1 MAICCIMQRMRKN
14 RPPPSQAVR
23 LSFDLVDRAR
33 QEAFVMQRSMT
44 EQLEHWARVG
54 LAIEQQPTMSL
65 DKVRSF
71 LVGRTHF
78 DHLSEEER
86 AVALAEFERRR
97 KDRGP
102 AKQLQQDLASGTRF
116 VSDGRGGVR
125 ELPPQRRTQRT
136 QPARAKPA
144 FIARDQS
151 GRIGRI
157 VRTSG
162 QAVPSR
168 GVAMASLLSAG
179 APGGI
184 KGMARKRR

>member
-1 MAICCIMQRMRKN
+1 
-14 RPPPSQAVR
+14 
-23 LSFDLVDRAR
+23 
-33 QEAFVMQRSMT
+33 MQRSMT

-54 LAIEQQPTMSL
+54 LAIEQQPNMSL

-71 LVGRTHF
+71 LIGQTHF
-78 DHLSEEER
+78 DHLSDEER

-102 AKQLQQDLASGTRF
+102 ARELQQELALGTRF

-125 ELPPQRRTQRT
+125 ELPPVVRRIQEVR
-136 QPARAKPA
+136 PVRAKPA
-144 FIARDQS
+144 FSARDQS

-162 QAVPSR
+162 EAVPSR
-168 GVAMASLLSAG
+168 GVAMASLLRGPAS
-179 APGGI
+179 GGI
-184 KGMARKRR
+184 KNPSRKRR